1 VGLYQVMSA
10 FRQACGAGVRWGF
23 MASNPAQAV
32 GQNPQAPV
40 VELEPLTIREV
51 EALAVELG
59 PVYGSAVI
67 VACETATRPSEWAG
81 LQRRDVDRERGVV
94 RVERTVVDG
103 REKPYGKTTRSR
115 RSIPLSSRALEAL
128 NELPI
133 QLTSPYLFPAARGGP
148 IGLDSWRSRCWYPAL
163 ESAGIER
170 CGPYVLRHTGI
181 TTWLA
186 SGVAIYDVSRY
197 AGTSLEMVSRTYG
210 HLAKGSEQVARD
222 RIDAYREREL
232 ERLGVEQA

>member
-170 CGPYVLRHTGI
+170 CGPICLAPYRDHNLARVRRRDLRRQPLRRYEPGNG
-181 TTWLA
+181 LA
-186 SGVAIYDVSRY
+186 HLRSFGEGLQ
-197 AGTSLEMVSRTYG
+197 AGSPRP
-210 HLAKGSEQVARD
+210 D
-222 RIDAYREREL
+222 R
-232 ERLGVEQA
+232 RL

>member
-1 VGLYQVMSA
+1 
-10 FRQACGAGVRWGF
+10 

-40 VELEPLTIREV
+40 VELEQLTIREV

-94 RVERTVVDG
+94 RVDRTVVDG

-133 QLTSPYLFPAARGGP
+133 QLTSPYLFPAACGGP
-148 IGLDSWRSRCWYPAL
+148 IATVGARV
-163 ESAGIER
+163 AGIPR
-170 CGPYVLRHTGI
+170 WKAPGSSGAAQYVLRHTGI

-197 AGTSLEMVSRTYG
+197 AGTSLEMVSRTYA